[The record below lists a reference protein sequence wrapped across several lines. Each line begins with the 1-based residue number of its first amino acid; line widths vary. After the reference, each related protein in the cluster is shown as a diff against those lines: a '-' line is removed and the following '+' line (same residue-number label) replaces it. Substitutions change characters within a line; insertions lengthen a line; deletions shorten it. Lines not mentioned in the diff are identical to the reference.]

1 MKSKVTMMAKKVKN
15 MSKLKLEE
23 FDASSSCSSYDSS
36 GKINPEK
43 LK

>member
-1 MKSKVTMMAKKVKN
+1 MNAKKG

-23 FDASSSCSSYDSS
+23 FDASSNSGSCSSYDSS

-43 LK
+43 IK